1 MANRIVYLSSSK
13 DESAGIAD
21 KDGFWFYSL
30 TQRTVEHGDL
40 AQQRPPQ
47 RWRAGDPAVADRLPR
62 ILALY
67 VTANTLVQHNTL
79 WSWQEFGDGL

>member
-1 MANRIVYLSSSK
+1 MRGLFGRPEAGRVLIASDGAEVI
-13 DESAGIAD
+13 GIAI
-21 KDGFWFYSL
+21 L
-30 TQRTVEHGDL
+30 TFQWTVEHGDL

-47 RWRAGDPAVADRLPR
+47 RWRAGDPAVADRLER

-67 VTANTLVQHNTL
+67 VTANTLVQHNRL